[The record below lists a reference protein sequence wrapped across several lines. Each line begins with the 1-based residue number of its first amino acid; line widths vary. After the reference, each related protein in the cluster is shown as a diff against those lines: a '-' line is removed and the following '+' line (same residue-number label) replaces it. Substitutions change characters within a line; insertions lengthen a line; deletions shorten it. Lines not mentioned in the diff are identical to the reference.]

1 MTHVNLSIKK
11 KEKKKGIKGKQ
22 LKGFKQ
28 GVTWSVLCFA
38 KISLAKDWEMHWRM
52 EKSRKKETVKAV
64 TTEIS
69 HGKDCG
75 GLNQFRSSRDREAS
89 LDFSKTYKTESIMYN

>member
-1 MTHVNLSIKK
+1 M
-11 KEKKKGIKGKQ
+11 
-22 LKGFKQ
+22 KGFKQ

-75 GLNQFRSSRDREAS
+75 GLN
-89 LDFSKTYKTESIMYN
+89 